1 MSGITCILLLNKAVL
16 MSNSSCDLALNLIV
30 LNIWCCVCVWL
41 YSFENICPPPNSTA
55 ATPEGKWPKNTPN
68 VNRVDVRIQL
78 MLNFETEMWLIILWY
93 GLPQVKMDKKMAIK
107 ISKNWIWKRAFN
119 YKRHFYKVAKICF
132 CVNKTEI

>member
-55 ATPEGKWPKNTPN
+55 ATPEGK
-68 VNRVDVRIQL
+68 
-78 MLNFETEMWLIILWY
+78 
-93 GLPQVKMDKKMAIK
+93 
-107 ISKNWIWKRAFN
+107 
-119 YKRHFYKVAKICF
+119 
-132 CVNKTEI
+132 

>member
-1 MSGITCILLLNKAVL
+1 

-30 LNIWCCVCVWL
+30 LNICFCVCVWL

-68 VNRVDVRIQL
+68 VNRVRIQL

-107 ISKNWIWKRAFN
+107 ISKTESENGLLIIKGTFIKLLKYAF
-119 YKRHFYKVAKICF
+119 V
-132 CVNKTEI
+132 